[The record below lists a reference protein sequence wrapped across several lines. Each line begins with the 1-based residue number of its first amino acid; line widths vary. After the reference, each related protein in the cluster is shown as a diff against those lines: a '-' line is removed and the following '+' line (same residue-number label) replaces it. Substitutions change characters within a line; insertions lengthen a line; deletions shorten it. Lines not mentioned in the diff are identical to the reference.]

1 MNEKIT
7 NLSPN
12 SSQNFYEHKHDEEN
26 WMSKIDAQIR
36 GDPQFFLPPQGP
48 GPQFHEDPLWTERKE
63 NKKKDGKETI
73 KKIWSDHAEFIRN
86 SGFRNPQNPSQILP
100 QFWADE
106 DKNLRLAQ
114 ILSIPIVKLR
124 EQSYEERL
132 EDWATNVIT
141 IFGDT
146 VSEECYNDWQKNET
160 MIYNHPNE
168 KEKNHE

>member
-63 NKKKDGKETI
+63 NKKKKNVNWSAYSAREVTTLTGNLGSHVGGDG
-73 KKIWSDHAEFIRN
+73 IRN
-86 SGFRNPQNPSQILP
+86 
-100 QFWADE
+100 
-106 DKNLRLAQ
+106 
-114 ILSIPIVKLR
+114 
-124 EQSYEERL
+124 
-132 EDWATNVIT
+132 
-141 IFGDT
+141 
-146 VSEECYNDWQKNET
+146 
-160 MIYNHPNE
+160 PNRTGQMV
-168 KEKNHE
+168 

>member
-7 NLSPN
+7 NLSPK
-12 SSQNFYEHKHDEEN
+12 SSQNFPEQNEDDEN

-36 GDPQFFLPPQGP
+36 GDPNYFLPKTIPVPPFQ
-48 GPQFHEDPLWTERKE
+48 EESNWTERKE
-63 NKKKDGKETI
+63 QKKKDGKETI
-73 KKIWSDHAEFIRN
+73 KKVWTDHAEFVRN
-86 SGFRNPQNPSQILP
+86 SGFRNPQNPSKMLP

-124 EQSYEERL
+124 DQSYEERL

-141 IFGDT
+141 IFGLLQGLA
-146 VSEECYNDWQKNET
+146 EE
-160 MIYNHPNE
+160 
-168 KEKNHE
+168 